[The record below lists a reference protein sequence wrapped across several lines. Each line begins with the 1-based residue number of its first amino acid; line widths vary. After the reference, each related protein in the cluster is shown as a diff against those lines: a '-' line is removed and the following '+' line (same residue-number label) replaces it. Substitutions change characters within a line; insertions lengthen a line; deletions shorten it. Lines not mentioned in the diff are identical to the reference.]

1 MQYRELDEGP
11 TVQIGGQQASFEGGR
26 APLAQRTKR
35 ALVTGVAAL
44 LGGSL
49 GSLHATPQNTITASS
64 TSPSAATSQTVS
76 QVVGAG
82 CQSPDTTMRTFCF
95 PPPSVPQ
102 GPCDQVGS
110 LNFSSNPGDLQAL
123 VDVEKFN
130 PDTGNLVGVN
140 IMFGAHFQGYWCI
153 DNRSVDTCCVV
164 NASIGFS
171 GDLVPVTPGINLS
184 FDTINQSVQLAENQW
199 LGLADNVN
207 GECFI
212 NGNEAGSPGGPSTSC
227 QTNPPVNDFDHIS
240 NTWAEDF
247 MTPVVSVPAADL
259 GLWIGPGGGG
269 NQGNITFEGL
279 AFDTYIESGCSNSDV
294 QRESLARI
302 EVTVEYVFCP
312 NEAPVCVPLSNPI
325 EVDENPTPTSG
336 NAISINL
343 LELVT
348 DMDGCIDCS
357 RFEIIQQPGFAA
369 PMLTMPCAGGT
380 SLGDLYQPGSP
391 PTGPPDANCT
401 PCTECTVLY
410 QPTVG
415 ADFCGMDTFTF
426 RAYDDDGAFI
436 DCVVEVTVNPVN
448 EPPVCFD
455 AGPLSAACEGQTTI
469 IDLRPYVRDPDDG
482 PDGLPNTADD
492 ENCGAGIDYS
502 SIEPSSDC
510 GGQFTAIELQPGA
523 FRFNPPSNFCS
534 TSAGPCT
541 ISFTVC
547 DEGQDGENPIC
558 IVSPPCTAT
567 IEVLPINQRPICV
580 NGPDL
585 PSVCAGESVD
595 IDFREHVTDPDDN
608 DGCGAGLDDDSIL
621 PTVPPGMGS
630 FSPTPGKPAG
640 WFTYTA
646 PADLC
651 QSVPVTLNAS
661 DLGQTNGCPPE
672 GPLPL
677 LNPCELEIEVETPN
691 RAPRCDDNI
700 PTYFCI
706 EGGSCTIDL
715 KDFVSDPD
723 NGTECGGELDL
734 TSFTASVNCG
744 NLLDLGNGV
753 FQYEPPP
760 DFCGDCILSFSVSDL
775 GGGTANCGLPTPL
788 TVECEVPICVTPVND
803 CPIAVDDFFTT
814 TVGSPILVD
823 LCANDTDP
831 DAGGDCGCP
840 LDCSSIQ
847 IIDPVQACGTLEPDP
862 AGSGKFLFTPAAGLE
877 QGDCDFTYI
886 VFDDC
891 SAINQPDCGDFNGSS
906 CSGEATVRISVLPCL
921 DTNHR
926 NASSLLLYP
935 EYDNR
940 LGKITYHTV
949 TNTSKIHGIYAKFEF
964 VDGDDCSRSDRARFL
979 TPEDTFTF
987 VTHEWI
993 PNQVQGYSYLYA
1005 ACTQT
1010 SQPVNFNYL
1019 IGTSVTMD
1027 GYEAIAYSM
1036 NAAGFRAIDT
1046 PGAPLGSCGFPLTE
1060 FNGNDIRNLDNVEY
1074 EPAPD
1079 EILIPRFF
1087 GEEPGVREAT
1097 LVLIGLT
1104 GGVQFETTIDF
1115 MLYNDN
1121 EQGFS
1126 GSRTFECWER
1136 VPLRVLSASSLNSF
1150 LALTDN
1156 DPEEVW
1162 GAPEIESGWIRIDG
1176 YVASSSSTNIY
1187 DPAVYAVLIEYFGPG
1202 KMASDLPWS
1211 MGCQNNAA
1219 LLPSSLDGQS

>member
-26 APLAQRTKR
+26 VPLAQRTKR

-49 GSLHATPQNTITASS
+49 GSLHATPQNTITAGS

-82 CQSPDTTMRTFCF
+82 CQSPNTTMRTFCF

-140 IMFGAHFQGYWCI
+140 IMFGAHFEGYWCI
-153 DNRSVDTCCVV
+153 DNRSADTCCTV
-164 NASIGFS
+164 NASIGFN
-171 GDLVPVTPGINLS
+171 GDLVPVTQGINLV
-184 FDTINQSVQLAENQW
+184 FPTIQQNVSLAVNQV

-207 GECFI
+207 GECFANSNV
-212 NGNEAGSPGGPSTSC
+212 NGPPGGPPSSCST
-227 QTNPPVNDFDHIS
+227 TPGNDQLS
-240 NTWAEDF
+240 TTWFEDYLA
-247 MTPVVSVPAADL
+247 PVVSVPAGDI
-259 GLWIGPGGGG
+259 GLWIGPGGAGS
-269 NQGNITFEGL
+269 QGTITFEGL
-279 AFDTYIESGCSNSDV
+279 AFDSYFESGCSNSDV
-294 QRESLARI
+294 QRVSEARV
-302 EVTVEYVFCP
+302 EVTVEYVYCP
-312 NEAPVCVPLSNPI
+312 NVAPECVAPDTPF
-325 EVDENPTPTSG
+325 EVDENPTLASG

-357 RFEIIQQPGFAA
+357 RFEIVDQPDFAA
-369 PMLTMPCAGGT
+369 AMSAMPCAGGT
-380 SLGDLYQPGSP
+380 SLGDLYHG
-391 PTGPPDANCT
+391 NCT
-401 PCTECTVLY
+401 PCTECSVIY
-410 QPTVG
+410 RPTVG
-415 ADFCGMDTFTF
+415 VDFCGMDTFTF
-426 RAYDDDGAFI
+426 RAYDDDDAFI
-436 DCVVEVTVNPVN
+436 DCVVEVNVNPVN

-455 AGPLSAACEGQTTI
+455 NGPLEFACEGQTTI

-492 ENCGAGIDYS
+492 ENCGGGIDYS
-502 SIEPSSDC
+502 SIVPSSDC
-510 GGQFTAIELQPGA
+510 GGQFTAVQLQPGV

-534 TSAGPCT
+534 TSAGDCT

-547 DEGQDGENPIC
+547 DEGQAGENPIC
-558 IVSPPCTAT
+558 IDSSPCAAT
-567 IEVLPINQRPICV
+567 IEVRPVNQSPGCVDGTLPP
-580 NGPDL
+580 
-585 PSVCAGESVD
+585 VCGGESVD
-595 IDFREHVTDPDDN
+595 IDFRNYVDDIDDI
-608 DGCGAGLDDDSIL
+608 DGCGAGLDDSSIL
-621 PTVPPGMGS
+621 PSVPAGMGS

-646 PADLC
+646 PTDLC
-651 QSVPVTLNAS
+651 QSVAVTLNAS

-672 GPLPL
+672 VPLSVQC
-677 LNPCELEIEVETPN
+677 NLEIEVETPN
-691 RAPRCDDNI
+691 RAPVCEQDI
-700 PTYFCI
+700 PTYSCI
-706 EGGSCTIDL
+706 EDGSCTIDL

-723 NGTECGGELDL
+723 DGTGCGSELDL
-734 TSFTASVNCG
+734 ASFAASVDCG
-744 NLLDLGNGV
+744 SLDDLGDGV
-753 FQYEPPP
+753 FQYEPPA
-760 DFCGDCILSFSVSDL
+760 DFCGDCTLSFSVSD
-775 GGGTANCGLPTPL
+775 GGGTANCGPSTPL

-847 IIDPVQACGTLEPDP
+847 ILDPVQPYGTLEPDP
-862 AGSGKFLFTPAAGLE
+862 AGSGEFLFTPAADLE
-877 QGDCDFTYI
+877 QGECAFTYI
-886 VFDDC
+886 VYDDC
-891 SAINQPDCGDFNGSS
+891 GAINQPDCGDFNGSS
-906 CSGEATVRISVLPCL
+906 CSGEATVRINVLPCL

-935 EYDNR
+935 EFDNR
-940 LGKITYHTV
+940 EGKVTMHTV
-949 TNTSKIHGIYAKFEF
+949 TNTSKTESIYAKFEF
-964 VDGDDCSRSDRARFL
+964 VDGDECSRSDRARFL

-993 PNQVQGYSYLYA
+993 ANQVQGYSYLYA

-1010 SQPVNFNYL
+1010 SQPVNFNHL
-1019 IGTSVTMD
+1019 IGISVTMD
-1027 GYEAIAYSM
+1027 GYDAIAYSM
-1036 NAAGFRAIDT
+1036 NAVGFRAIDT

-1060 FNGNDIRNLDNVEY
+1060 FNGNNIRNLDNVEY

-1087 GEEPGVREAT
+1087 GEVAGVREAT

-1126 GSRTFECWER
+1126 GSHTFECWER
-1136 VPLRVLSASSLNSF
+1136 IPLIDFSASSSNSF
-1150 LALTDN
+1150 LAATGN
-1156 DPEEVW
+1156 DPEEIW

-1176 YVASSSSTNIY
+1176 YVASSSSTDIY
-1187 DPAVYAVLIEYFGPG
+1187 DPAVYAVLIDNFGPG

-1219 LLPSSLDGQS
+1219 LLPSSLDGQF